1 MAENEPAIAE
11 VTRMLNTGMQNE
23 EIIAILQERGYS
35 NETIQSALTLAN
47 TKASVENQGRMQN
60 QEALARM
67 IEPPAPGMRPSMLSG
82 GDSGIIPPPPTQPT
96 FGTASQTMMQSP
108 SAMITSSMR
117 DVEEKVEEIAEAII
131 EEKWSRVREEVG
143 DLRAWKEK
151 VTTDLMGTKQEILR
165 VQSRLEAVQN
175 AVLGRVKE
183 YDKSIEDVGADIKAI
198 EMLLKNILDPLS
210 TSVKELKAITDKLKR

>member
-1 MAENEPAIAE
+1 MPENEPAIAE
-11 VTRMLNTGMQNE
+11 VTRMLNNGMQNE

-60 QEALARM
+60 QETRTRM
-67 IEPPAPGMRPSMLSG
+67 IEPPAPGMQPSMLSEG
-82 GDSGIIPPPPTQPT
+82 GQGIIPPPPTQPT
-96 FGTASQTMMQSP
+96 FGMASQTMMQPP
-108 SAMITSSMR
+108 SAMITSSTR

-131 EEKWSRVREEVG
+131 EEKWGRVREEVG

-210 TSVKELKAITDKLKR
+210 TSVKELKAITEKLKR

>member
-1 MAENEPAIAE
+1 MLENEPAIAE
-11 VTRMLNTGMQNE
+11 VTRMLNNGMQNE
-23 EIIAILQERGYS
+23 EIIAILQEQGYS

-47 TKASVENQGRMQN
+47 TKASVENQGRTQN
-60 QEALARM
+60 QETRTRM
-67 IEPPAPGMRPSMLSG
+67 IEPPAPGMQPSMLSG
-82 GDSGIIPPPPTQPT
+82 GEQGIIPPPPGQPT
-96 FGTASQTMMQSP
+96 FGMASQTLVQPP
-108 SAMITSSMR
+108 SAMMTSSTR

-198 EMLLKNILDPLS
+198 EMLLRNILDPLS
-210 TSVKELKAITDKLKR
+210 TSVKELKAMTDKLKR

>member
-1 MAENEPAIAE
+1 MPENEPAIAE
-11 VTRMLNTGMQNE
+11 VTRMLDNGMQNE
-23 EIIAILQERGYS
+23 EVIAILQERGYS

-47 TKASVENQGRMQN
+47 TKAIVENQGRSQRRES
-60 QEALARM
+60 QPRM
-67 IEPPAPGMRPSMLSG
+67 IEPPAPGMQPSMLSG
-82 GDSGIIPPPPTQPT
+82 GEQGIMSPPPTQLT
-96 FGTASQTMMQSP
+96 FGVMQQP
-108 SAMITSSMR
+108 SVAIAPSTR
-117 DVEEKVEEIAEAII
+117 DVEEKIEEIAEAII
-131 EEKWSRVREEVG
+131 EEKWGRVREEVG

-165 VQSRLEAVQN
+165 VQGRLEAVQN

-210 TSVKELKAITDKLKR
+210 TSVKELKAITEKLKR